1 MVKLQ
6 EPKYV
11 HMSGELRLWKDATIH
26 VGCEAAIRGLNV
38 YEGLKGYWHPDGG
51 SFGIIQLRK
60 HYDRLSRSARILYL
74 PFDFSFDYFKNAIVE
89 LANALLE
96 PDRDMWFRTTLF
108 AIQGHWGQGTETD
121 LVVTG
126 YQHDQKMPEPIDIG
140 VSIWR
145 RGSDVSLPAR
155 IKTGTNY
162 QPARL
167 ARIEGRAR
175 GCQDMV
181 LLNEAGR
188 VAEATGAAILMVRDG
203 KLSTTSA
210 TEGALE
216 SITIDI
222 IEALARDLK
231 IPFERRSIDR
241 TELLVSDEFALCG
254 TIGEI
259 IPVKSIDGFVLPKDA
274 PIIRAI
280 QTRYL
285 KAIRGIE
292 PHPSIE
298 RTIISGKALTE
309 RGKSSKIVPELMTK

>member
-11 HMSGELRLWKDATIH
+11 YMSGELRLWKDATIH

-38 YEGLKGYWHPDGG
+38 YEGLKGYWQPEGP
-51 SFGIIQLRK
+51 FGVIQLRQ
-60 HYDRLSRSARILYL
+60 HYARMSRSARLLYL
-74 PFDFSFDYFKNAIVE
+74 PFDYTFDYCKNAIAE
-89 LANALLE
+89 LADALIE
-96 PDRDMWFRTTLF
+96 PDRDMWFRATLF
-108 AIQGHWGQGTETD
+108 AIKGHWGEGTETD
-121 LVVTG
+121 LVVTA
-126 YQHDQKMPEPIDIG
+126 YQHDQKLPDPIDIG

-145 RGSDVSLPAR
+145 RGSDVSLPPR

-181 LLNEAGR
+181 LLNESGR
-188 VAEATGAAILMVRDG
+188 VAEATGAAIIMVRDG
-203 KLSTTSA
+203 ILSTTPA

-222 IEALARDLK
+222 IESIAKDFGV
-231 IPFERRSIDR
+231 PFERRPIDR
-241 TELLVSDEFALCG
+241 TELLVADEFALCG

-259 IPVKSIDGFVLPKDA
+259 IPVRSIDGYVLPKDA
-274 PIIRAI
+274 PIIRVI

-292 PHPSIE
+292 PHPSVE
-298 RTIISGKALTE
+298 RTVICQPREQWKKQIA
-309 RGKSSKIVPELMTK
+309 

>member
-1 MVKLQ
+1 MIKLQ

-11 HMSGELRLWKDATIH
+11 HMGGELRLWKDATIH

-38 YEGLKGYWHPDGG
+38 YEGLKGYWQPDGG
-51 SFGIIQLRK
+51 PFAVIQLRQ

-89 LANALLE
+89 LAEALLQ

-108 AIQGHWGQGTETD
+108 ALQGHWGEGTETD
-121 LVVTG
+121 LVVTA
-126 YQHDQKMPEPIDIG
+126 YQHDQKLPEPIDIG

-145 RGSDVSLPAR
+145 RGSDLSLPPR

-181 LLNEAGR
+181 LLNEQGR

-203 KLSTTSA
+203 KLSTTPA

-216 SITIDI
+216 SVTIDI
-222 IEALARDLK
+222 IEALAHDMN
-231 IPFERRSIDR
+231 IPFERRPIDR
-241 TELLVSDEFALCG
+241 TELLVADEFALCG
-254 TIGEI
+254 TIGEV
-259 IPVKSIDGFVLPKDA
+259 IPVKSIDGFALPKDA
-274 PIIRAI
+274 PIIRAL

-292 PHPSIE
+292 PHPSVE
-298 RTIISGKALTE
+298 RTVISRQASGE
-309 RGKSSKIVPELMTK
+309 RRKSSNAIPELATK

>member
-1 MVKLQ
+1 MG
-6 EPKYV
+6 
-11 HMSGELRLWKDATIH
+11 GELRPWKEASLH

-38 YEGLKGYWHPDGG
+38 YEGLKGYWQPERGP
-51 SFGIIQLRK
+51 FGVIQLRQ
-60 HYDRLSRSARILYL
+60 HYARLCRSARLLYL
-74 PFDFSFDYFKNAIVE
+74 PFDFTFDYYKNAIVE
-89 LANALLE
+89 LADALLE

-108 AIQGHWGQGTETD
+108 AIEGHWGEGTATD

-126 YQHDQKMPEPIDIG
+126 YQHEQRLPDPIDIG

-145 RGSDVSLPAR
+145 RASDVTLPTR

-175 GCQDMV
+175 GCQDMI

-188 VAEATGAAILMVRDG
+188 VAEATGSSFIMVREG
-203 KLSTTSA
+203 KLYTTPA

-222 IEALARDLK
+222 IEALSHSLG
-231 IPFERRSIDR
+231 IPFSRRPIDR
-241 TELLVSDEFALCG
+241 TELLVADEFALCG

-259 IPVKSIDGFVLPKDA
+259 IPVKSIDGFTLPEQT

-285 KAIRGIE
+285 RAIRGVE
-292 PHPSIE
+292 PHPSVERTVISQPRSDSKKHIE
-298 RTIISGKALTE
+298 RQTIA
-309 RGKSSKIVPELMTK
+309 RA

>member
-1 MVKLQ
+1 MIKLQ
-6 EPKYV
+6 TPKYV
-11 HMSGELRLWKDATIH
+11 HMSGGLRLWKDATLH

-38 YEGLKGYWHPDGG
+38 YEGLKGYWQPDGG
-51 SFGIIQLRK
+51 PFAVIQLRQ
-60 HYDRLSRSARILYL
+60 HYERLCRSARLLYL
-74 PFDFSFDYFKNAIVE
+74 PFDFTFDYYKNAIVE
-89 LANALLE
+89 LADALLQ

-108 AIQGHWGQGTETD
+108 AIEGHWGEGTVTD
-121 LVVTG
+121 LVITA
-126 YQHDQKMPEPIDIG
+126 YQHEQRLPDPIDIG

-145 RGSDVSLPAR
+145 RGSDVSHPAR

-175 GCQDMV
+175 GCQDMIH
-181 LLNEAGR
+181 LNDSGR
-188 VAEATGAAILMVRDG
+188 VAEATGSSFIMVREG
-203 KLSTTSA
+203 KLCTTPA

-222 IEALARDLK
+222 IEALAHSLG
-231 IPFERRSIDR
+231 IPFMRRPIDR
-241 TELLVSDEFALCG
+241 TELLVADEFALCG

-259 IPVKSIDGFVLPKDA
+259 IPVKSIDGFSLPKEA

-285 KAIRGIE
+285 RAIRGVE
-292 PHPSIE
+292 PHPSVE
-298 RTIISGKALTE
+298 RTVICQPGSQSAKQFEHQAVA
-309 RGKSSKIVPELMTK
+309 RA

>member
-1 MVKLQ
+1 MIKLQ

-11 HMSGELRLWKDATIH
+11 YIGGELRLWKDATIH

-38 YEGLKGYWHPDGG
+38 YEGLKGYWQPEGG
-51 SFGIIQLRK
+51 PFGVIQLRH
-60 HYDRLSRSARILYL
+60 HYARICRSARLLYL
-74 PFDFSFDYFKNAIVE
+74 PFDFTFDYYKNAIVE
-89 LANALLE
+89 LADALLE

-108 AIQGHWGQGTETD
+108 AIKGHWGEGTETD
-121 LVVTG
+121 LVVTA
-126 YQHDQKMPEPIDIG
+126 YQHEQRLPDPIDIG

-175 GCQDMV
+175 GCQDMIH
-181 LLNEAGR
+181 LNEAGR
-188 VAEATGAAILMVRDG
+188 VAEATGSSIIMVREG
-203 KLSTTSA
+203 KLYTTPA

-222 IEALARDLK
+222 IEALAHSLG
-231 IPFERRSIDR
+231 IPFAKRPIDR
-241 TELLVSDEFALCG
+241 TELLVADEFALCG

-259 IPVKSIDGFVLPKDA
+259 IPVKSIDGFLLPKEA
-274 PIIRAI
+274 PIIQAI

-285 KAIRGIE
+285 RAIRGIE
-292 PHPSIE
+292 PHPSVE
-298 RTIISGKALTE
+298 RTVICQPREHWKKQIA
-309 RGKSSKIVPELMTK
+309 